1 MSKIS
6 KLEKALRNL
15 KSVVV
20 AYSGGLD
27 STFLLKMAVGTLGK
41 ENVIAVTARSETYPV
56 SEYKEARELAKK
68 IGARLVTIHTCEL
81 NDKRFKSNPV
91 NRCYYC
97 KSELFKKLSAIAKR
111 YKKNA
116 VLDGTNRDDLKD
128 IRYGRKAAF
137 EYGVRSPLLEAG
149 FTKSDIRKYSKAH
162 GLSTH
167 DKPAF
172 ACLASRI
179 SFGSQIRPEDL
190 ARVDRAEEFLKRLKF
205 RQVRVRLH
213 GDIARIEVEKIDIP
227 RALESANM
235 IVKSLKKIGFKYITL
250 DLAGYRTGSMHEA
263 AKVER
268 SFVGMNRKCLPP
280 QDQILLPESSRQNLV
295 AGTGFEPVT
304 HRV

>member
-1 MSKIS
+1 MDCMSKIS

-68 IGARLVTIHTCEL
+68 MGARLVTIHTCEL

-149 FTKSDIRKYSKAH
+149 FTKSDIRKYSKAL

-227 RALESANM
+227 RAIESANM

-263 AKVER
+263 AK
-268 SFVGMNRKCLPP
+268 KW
-280 QDQILLPESSRQNLV
+280 
-295 AGTGFEPVT
+295 
-304 HRV
+304 